1 MSRGPNWVAA
11 IENTS
16 RVTEK
21 SSASTVLTV
30 PRITPRITRASS
42 MLPTDSQRGSAKT
55 PALAYQ
61 SRVRVAANRT
71 RMAEAIANGTGSRL
85 VPGTALLTR
94 LAPVMISL
102 PPDTFADKPAKAR
115 LGRPGQ
121 QLNRN
126 RPSCV
131 GVIRVQGIPIGLR
144 KRFGA
149 PSHTRALGGAGDA
162 GRS

>member
-30 PRITPRITRASS
+30 PRITRASS
-42 MLPTDSQRGSAKT
+42 MLQTDSQRGGAKT

-71 RMAEAIANGTGSRL
+71 RMADAIANGTGSRL

-102 PPDTFADKPAKAR
+102 APDTFADKPAKAR

-131 GVIRVQGIPIGLR
+131 GVDLSPN
-144 KRFGA
+144 FH
-149 PSHTRALGGAGDA
+149 PP
-162 GRS
+162 